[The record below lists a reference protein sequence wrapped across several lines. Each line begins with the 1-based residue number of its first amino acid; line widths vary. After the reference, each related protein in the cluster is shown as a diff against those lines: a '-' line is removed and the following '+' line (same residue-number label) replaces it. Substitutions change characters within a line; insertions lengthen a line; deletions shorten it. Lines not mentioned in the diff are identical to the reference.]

1 VIAFSS
7 VDKQYG
13 GQILFVDAS
22 FQINP
27 GEKVGLVGP
36 NGAGKTTVFRLI
48 TGEDQPDDGAIERP
62 RKLTVGYF
70 RQDVG
75 ELRGRSILA
84 ETCAGAGEVA
94 RLGEELAALT
104 QQMEAAGDDLERSET
119 GGGDPDGFAGG
130 AGGRAP
136 RGIDEVVARFGEAQ
150 ARYQD
155 LGGYE
160 LEARAQSILHGL
172 GFADDLM
179 QHDVG
184 TLSGGWKMRV
194 ALAQIL
200 LARPELLLL
209 DEPTN
214 YLDLESI
221 LWLEGFLRDYTGTVV
236 MTCHDREIMNRVAG
250 KIVEIDGGALRSYS
264 GNYELYERMREI
276 EAARREAEYARQQAR
291 LAKETRFIERFKTH
305 VAKAAQ
311 VQSRLKKLDKIEKI
325 AEPRRIVEKRFEF
338 RTPARSGD
346 DVIKL
351 AGLCKAY
358 GARVVHAGLTLT
370 VRRKERW
377 AVMGENGAGKSTLLK
392 MIAGALSPDAGE
404 AAIGASVTM
413 GYYAQHVMDQLSGDR
428 TVLEE
433 LTDHAPAA
441 NQGTLR
447 SLAGAFGFH
456 DDDVFKPV
464 RVLSGGEKARLAL
477 AKLLYDAPNLL
488 VLDEPTNHL
497 DIATKRALVAALA
510 DYEGTLVFVSHD
522 RQFLR
527 ALANRV
533 LELSAAG
540 PRIYGG
546 SYDEYVRSTG
556 REAPG
561 MRAAS

>member
-7 VDKQYG
+7 VSKQYG
-13 GQILFVDAS
+13 GQLLFVDAS

-36 NGAGKTTVFRLI
+36 NGAGKSTVFRMI
-48 TGEDQPDDGAIERP
+48 AGEEQPDDGAVERP
-62 RKLTVGYF
+62 RKLTLGYF

-75 ELRGRSILA
+75 DLRGRSILA

-94 RLGEELAALT
+94 RLADELARLGARL
-104 QQMEAAGDDLERSET
+104 EAAGDDLE
-119 GGGDPDGFAGG
+119 
-130 AGGRAP
+130 
-136 RGIDEVVARFGEAQ
+136 EVVERFGEVQ

-160 LEARAQSILHGL
+160 LEARAQAILHGL
-172 GFADDLM
+172 GFAPDRTSD
-179 QHDVG
+179 DVG

-200 LARPELLLL
+200 LARPDLLLL

-221 LWLEGFLRDYTGTVV
+221 LWFEGFLRDYAGTVV
-236 MTCHDREIMNRVAG
+236 MTCHDREIMDRVVT
-250 KIVEIDGGALRSYS
+250 KIVEIDGGDLRTYG
-264 GNYELYERMREI
+264 GNYDFYERMREI
-276 EAARREAEYARQQAR
+276 EAQRREAEYARQQAR
-291 LAKETRFIERFKTH
+291 LAKEGRFIERFKTH

-325 AEPRRIVEKRFEF
+325 AEPRRIVEKSFDF
-338 RTPARSGD
+338 RVPARSGD
-346 DVIKL
+346 DVVKL
-351 AGLCKAY
+351 DAVGKAY
-358 GARVVHAGLTLT
+358 GARVVHAGLSMT
-370 VRRKERW
+370 VRRRERW

-392 MIAGALSPDAGE
+392 MIAGALAPDRGS
-404 AAIGASVTM
+404 AALGASVSM
-413 GYYAQHVMDQLSGDR
+413 GYYAQHVMDGLDGER

-433 LTDHAPAA
+433 LEAHAPLA

-447 SLAGAFGFH
+447 GLAGMFGFH
-456 DDDVFKPV
+456 DDDVQKPV
-464 RVLSGGEKARLAL
+464 RVLSGGERARVAL
-477 AKLLYDAPNLL
+477 SKLLFDAPNLL

-497 DIATKRALVAALA
+497 DITTKRALVKALA
-510 DYEGTLVFVSHD
+510 DYEGTLIFVSHD

-533 LELSAAG
+533 LELSGAG
-540 PRIYGG
+540 PRVYGG
-546 SYDEYVRSTG
+546 TYDEYVASTG

-561 MRAAS
+561 MRE

>member
-7 VDKQYG
+7 VSKQYG
-13 GQILFVDAS
+13 GQILFVEAS

-36 NGAGKTTVFRLI
+36 NGAGKSTIFRMLA
-48 TGEDQPDDGAIERP
+48 GEEDPDDGGIERP
-62 RKLTVGYF
+62 KKLTLGYF

-75 ELRGRSILA
+75 DLRGRSILS

-94 RLGEELAALT
+94 RLGTELAELT
-104 QQMEAAGDDLERSET
+104 AKLEDPGDDL
-119 GGGDPDGFAGG
+119 DD
-130 AGGRAP
+130 
-136 RGIDEVVARFGEAQ
+136 VVARFGEVQ

-172 GFADDLM
+172 GFTDDQM
-179 QHDVG
+179 QNDVG

-200 LARPELLLL
+200 LAKPELLLL

-221 LWLEGFLRDYTGTVV
+221 LWLEQFLRDYTGTVV
-236 MTCHDREIMNRVAG
+236 MTCHDREIMNRVVA
-250 KIVEIDGGALRSYS
+250 KIVEIDGGELRMYT
-264 GNYELYERMREI
+264 GNYDFYERAREI
-276 EAARREAEYARQQAR
+276 EAERREAEYARQQAR
-291 LAKETRFIERFKTH
+291 LAKESRFIERFKTH

-311 VQSRLKKLDKIEKI
+311 VQSRIKKLEKV
-325 AEPRRIVEKRFEF
+325 EKVEPPRRIVEKSFDF
-338 RTPARSGD
+338 RTPPRSGD
-346 DVIKL
+346 DVVRIANIEKR
-351 AGLCKAY
+351 Y
-358 GARVVHAGLTLT
+358 GSRTIHAGLTLT
-370 VRRKERW
+370 VARKERW
-377 AVMGENGAGKSTLLK
+377 AIMGENGAGKSTLLK
-392 MIAGALSPDAGE
+392 MVAGVLAPDAGS

-413 GYYAQHVMDQLSGDR
+413 GYYAQHVMDALTADH
-428 TVLEE
+428 TILDE
-433 LTDHAPAA
+433 LQEHAPQA

-464 RVLSGGEKARLAL
+464 RVLSGGERARLAL

-497 DIATKRALVAALA
+497 DIVTKRALVKALA
-510 DYEGTLVFVSHD
+510 DYEGTLMFVSHD

-546 SYDEYVRSTG
+546 SYDEYVASTG

-561 MRAAS
+561 MRV

>member
-1 VIAFSS
+1 MIAFSS
-7 VDKQYG
+7 VSKQYG
-13 GQILFVDAS
+13 GQILFVEAS

-36 NGAGKTTVFRLI
+36 NGAGKSTICRMLA
-48 TGEDQPDDGAIERP
+48 GEEDPDDGGIERP
-62 RKLTVGYF
+62 KKLTLGYF

-75 ELRGRSILA
+75 DLRGRSILS

-94 RLGEELAALT
+94 RLGTELAELT
-104 QQMEAAGDDLERSET
+104 AKLEDPGDDL
-119 GGGDPDGFAGG
+119 DD
-130 AGGRAP
+130 
-136 RGIDEVVARFGEAQ
+136 VVARFGEVQ

-172 GFADDLM
+172 GFTDDQM
-179 QHDVG
+179 QNDVG

-200 LARPELLLL
+200 LAKPELLLL

-221 LWLEGFLRDYTGTVV
+221 LWLEQFLRDYTGTVV
-236 MTCHDREIMNRVAG
+236 MTCHDREIMNRVVA
-250 KIVEIDGGALRSYS
+250 KIVEIDGGELRMYT
-264 GNYELYERMREI
+264 GNYDFYERAREI
-276 EAARREAEYARQQAR
+276 EAERREAEYARQQAR
-291 LAKETRFIERFKTH
+291 LAKESRFIERFKTH

-311 VQSRLKKLDKIEKI
+311 VQSRIKKLEKV
-325 AEPRRIVEKRFEF
+325 EKVEPPRRIVEKSFDF
-338 RTPARSGD
+338 RTPPRSGD
-346 DVIKL
+346 DVVRIANIEKR
-351 AGLCKAY
+351 Y
-358 GARVVHAGLTLT
+358 GSRTIHAGLTLT
-370 VRRKERW
+370 VARKERW
-377 AVMGENGAGKSTLLK
+377 AIMGENGAGKSTLLK
-392 MIAGALSPDAGE
+392 MVAGVLAPDAGS

-413 GYYAQHVMDQLSGDR
+413 GYYAQHVMDALTADH
-428 TVLEE
+428 TILDE
-433 LTDHAPAA
+433 LQEHAPQA

-464 RVLSGGEKARLAL
+464 RVLSGGERARLAL

-497 DIATKRALVAALA
+497 DIVTKRALVKALA
-510 DYEGTLVFVSHD
+510 DYEGTLMFVSHD

-546 SYDEYVRSTG
+546 SYDEYVASTG

-561 MRAAS
+561 MRV

>member
-1 VIAFSS
+1 VIAFAS
-7 VDKQYG
+7 VTKQYG

-36 NGAGKTTVFRLI
+36 NGAGKSTIFRLI
-48 TGEDQPDDGAIERP
+48 VGEDAPDDGAIERP
-62 RKLTVGYF
+62 KRLGIGYF

-75 ELRGRSILA
+75 DLRGRSILA

-94 RLGEELAALT
+94 QLAEELAHLT
-104 QQMEAAGDDLERSET
+104 ARLEAAGDDL
-119 GGGDPDGFAGG
+119 DA
-130 AGGRAP
+130 
-136 RGIDEVVARFGEAQ
+136 VVERFGEVQ

-160 LEARAQSILHGL
+160 LEARAQEILHGL
-172 GFADDLM
+172 GFAPEQLGN
-179 QHDVG
+179 DVA

-221 LWLEGFLRDYTGTVV
+221 LWLEGFLRAYEGTVV
-236 MTCHDREIMNRVAG
+236 MTCHDREIMNRVVG
-250 KIVEIDGGALRSYS
+250 KIVEIDGGEIRSYT
-264 GNYELYERMREI
+264 GNYDFYERARQL
-276 EAARREAEYARQQAR
+276 EAERREAAYARQQAM
-291 LAKETRFIERFKTH
+291 LAKESRFIERFKTH

-311 VQSRLKKLDKIEKI
+311 VQSRLKKLDKIEKV
-325 AEPRRIVEKRFEF
+325 AEPRRIVEKHFEF
-338 RTPARSGD
+338 KTPSRSGD
-346 DVIKL
+346 DVVRL
-351 AGLCKAY
+351 ASLRKAY
-358 GARVVHAGLTLT
+358 GARIVHAGLTLT

-392 MIAGALSPDAGE
+392 MMAGALAPDDGE
-404 AAIGASVTM
+404 AVLGASVTL
-413 GYYAQHVMDQLSGDR
+413 GYYAQHVMEGLGGER
-428 TVLEE
+428 TVLDE
-433 LTDHAPAA
+433 LMAHAPGA

-447 SLAGAFGFH
+447 NLAGAFGFQ
-456 DDDVFKPV
+456 DDDVFKPIH
-464 RVLSGGEKARLAL
+464 VLSGGERARLAL

-497 DIATKRALVAALA
+497 DIATKRALVAALGA
-510 DYEGTLVFVSHD
+510 YEGTLVFVSHD
-522 RQFLR
+522 RQFLS
-527 ALANRV
+527 ALATRV
-533 LELSAAG
+533 LELAPGAP

-546 SYDEYVRSTG
+546 SYDEYVASTG

-561 MRAAS
+561 MRT

>member
-1 VIAFSS
+1 MIAFSGVS
-7 VDKQYG
+7 KQYG

-22 FQINP
+22 FQING

-36 NGAGKTTVFRLI
+36 NGAGKSTVFRLI
-48 TGEDQPDDGAIERP
+48 VGEDQPDDGAIERP
-62 RKLTVGYF
+62 RKLTLGYF

-75 ELRGRSILA
+75 DLKGRSILA

-94 RLGEELAALT
+94 ELAEELHALT
-104 QQMEAAGDDLERSET
+104 ARLEAAGDDL
-119 GGGDPDGFAGG
+119 DD
-130 AGGRAP
+130 
-136 RGIDEVVARFGEAQ
+136 VVARFAEVQ
-150 ARYQD
+150 ERYQD

-160 LEARAQSILHGL
+160 LEARAQAILAGL
-172 GFADDLM
+172 GFHPDQMAN
-179 QHDVG
+179 DVG

-200 LARPELLLL
+200 LARPDLLLL

-221 LWLEGFLRDYTGTVV
+221 LWLEGFLRDYEGTVV
-236 MTCHDREIMNRVAG
+236 MTCHDREIMNRIVT
-250 KIVEIDGGALRSYS
+250 KIVEIDGGDLRTYT
-264 GNYELYERMREI
+264 GNYDFYERMREI
-276 EAARREAEYARQQAR
+276 EAQRREAEYARQQAR
-291 LAKETRFIERFKTH
+291 LAKESRFIERFKTH

-311 VQSRLKKLDKIEKI
+311 VQSRIKKLEKVEKI
-325 AEPRRIVEKRFEF
+325 AEPRRIVEKTFDF
-338 RTPARSGD
+338 RTPPRSGD
-346 DVIKL
+346 DVIRL
-351 AGLCKAY
+351 EALRKAY
-358 GARVVHAGLTLT
+358 GERVVHEGLTLT

-392 MIAGALSPDAGE
+392 MIAGALKPDAGT
-404 AAIGASVTM
+404 ATIGASVAM
-413 GYYAQHVMDQLSGDR
+413 GYYAQHVMDNLSGDR

-433 LTDHAPAA
+433 LQEHAPLA

-464 RVLSGGEKARLAL
+464 RVLSGGERARVAL

-497 DIATKRALVAALA
+497 DIVTKRALVKALA

-533 LELSAAG
+533 LELSSAG
-540 PRIYGG
+540 PRVYGG
-546 SYDEYVRSTG
+546 SYDEYVASTG

-561 MRAAS
+561 MRAS

>member
-7 VDKQYG
+7 VSKQYG

-48 TGEDQPDDGAIERP
+48 AGEDQPDEGAVERP
-62 RKLTVGYF
+62 KKLTLGYF

-84 ETCAGAGEVA
+84 ETCAGAGEVST
-94 RLGEELAALT
+94 LGEELAALSARL
-104 QQMEAAGDDLERSET
+104 EAAGDDLE
-119 GGGDPDGFAGG
+119 D
-130 AGGRAP
+130 
-136 RGIDEVVARFGEAQ
+136 VVARFGDVQ

-160 LEARAQSILHGL
+160 LESRAQAILHGL
-172 GFADDLM
+172 GFHDEQM
-179 QHDVG
+179 PNDVG

-200 LARPELLLL
+200 LARPDLLLL

-221 LWLEGFLRDYTGTVV
+221 LWLEGFLRDYAGTVV
-236 MTCHDREIMNRVAG
+236 MTCHDREIMNRVVG
-250 KIVEIDGGALRSYS
+250 KIVEIDGGELRSYS
-264 GNYELYERMREI
+264 GNYEFYESMRQI

-291 LAKETRFIERFKTH
+291 LAKESRFIERFKTH

-311 VQSRLKKLDKIEKI
+311 VQSRMKKLDKIEKV
-325 AEPRRIVEKRFEF
+325 AEPRRIVEKHFEF
-338 RTPARSGD
+338 RTPARSGE

-351 AGLCKAY
+351 AAIQKAY

-392 MIAGALSPDAGE
+392 MIAGALAPDAGA
-404 AAIGASVTM
+404 AAIGAAVTM
-413 GYYAQHVMDQLSGDR
+413 GYYAQHVMDLLSGDR
-428 TVLEE
+428 SVLEE
-433 LTDHAPAA
+433 LADHAPLA

-447 SLAGAFGFH
+447 NLAGAFGFH

-497 DIATKRALVAALA
+497 DIATKRALVTALA

-533 LELSAAG
+533 LELSSAG

-546 SYDEYVRSTG
+546 SYDEYVASTG

-561 MRAAS
+561 MRALS